1 MPFLS
6 PNQQCLNNEG
16 KSIAFHGLVL
26 SSTATTVDSARD
38 LGVVFDSQLT
48 MSFHVSS
55 MCRSAY
61 YQLRQLGPIIRLLSV
76 DVAKMMVQAFVSSR
90 LDYCNCLL
98 FGIADGL
105 IRRLQAV
112 QNTAERLITGTLR
125 RDHITPVLR
134 QLQWLPLRRRV
145 ELAVLVF
152 KALHGLALQYLVM
165 TANSSLPLAAVNY
178 DHPTHPHSSWRSIIR
193 SRWTTSVQ

>member
-55 MCRSAY
+55 RPMCRSAY
-61 YQLRQLGPIIRLLSV
+61 YPLRQLGPIIRLLSV

-112 QNTAERLITGTLR
+112 HNTAERLITGTLR
-125 RDHITPVLR
+125 RDHNHITPVLR
-134 QLQWLPLRRRV
+134 
-145 ELAVLVF
+145 
-152 KALHGLALQYLVM
+152 
-165 TANSSLPLAAVNY
+165 
-178 DHPTHPHSSWRSIIR
+178 
-193 SRWTTSVQ
+193 